1 MLQAAKDETD
11 EERKRA
17 VETRASFNSE
27 KKALLDK
34 IEHLEQFIKLTK
46 AQFSELQETI
56 KNKEQ
61 TESMQKN
68 ELNYWNGKVSN
79 MTRDIQMQQAHNQK
93 VVQENRDNQLELD
106 NLKRRLQIS
115 ETNEQTLTRQI

>member
-46 AQFSELQETI
+46 A
-56 KNKEQ
+56 
-61 TESMQKN
+61 
-68 ELNYWNGKVSN
+68 
-79 MTRDIQMQQAHNQK
+79 
-93 VVQENRDNQLELD
+93 
-106 NLKRRLQIS
+106 
-115 ETNEQTLTRQI
+115 